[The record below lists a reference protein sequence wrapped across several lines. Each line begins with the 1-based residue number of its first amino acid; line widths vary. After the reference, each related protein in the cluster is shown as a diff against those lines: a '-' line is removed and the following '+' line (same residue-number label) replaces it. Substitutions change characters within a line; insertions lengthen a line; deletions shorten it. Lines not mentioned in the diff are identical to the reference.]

1 MLTDWLSNKDLKD
14 SDTLLIRGA
23 AVVLFAGSVFVI
35 NELFFWQPNWLLLVA
50 ISVVA
55 GAIGFLVAKIS
66 PLAIKTIPIVLVL
79 VLAMSGAK
87 GLYDFF
93 YFKHVYIEPFLAKTD
108 NCKALGLELVNK
120 HNLAVCVAKDS
131 KTIKQNCQH
140 VVGNEWSCSVV
151 SWSDVIAEPSG
162 ALKVTANSD
171 SSLK

>member
-1 MLTDWLSNKDLKD
+1 MLINWLSNKDLKD

-35 NELFFWQPNWLLLVA
+35 NELFFGQPNWLLLAV

-55 GAIGFLVAKIS
+55 GILGFLVAKTAPVVIK
-66 PLAIKTIPIVLVL
+66 AIPVVLVL
-79 VLAMSGAK
+79 LLAASGAK

-93 YFKHVYIEPFLAKTD
+93 YFKHVYIEPFLVKTD

-131 KTIKQNCQH
+131 KTIKQSCQH
-140 VVGNEWSCSVV
+140 VVDNEWSCSVV
-151 SWSDVIAEPSG
+151 SWSDVIAEPKG
-162 ALKVTANSD
+162 LANITANPD
-171 SSLK
+171 TP